1 MAWTNDVDEKVKM
14 KQTKSGRKRI
24 VDTTKKYSSSTTI
37 HGISYL
43 SSDNVS
49 KLERLL
55 WISIVLLAIF
65 FTTFQVI
72 NLYDE
77 WQAKPVITTLDTVA
91 LPIKEIEFPAVT
103 ICPQG
108 SREEVMDSV
117 LFRQLKEYI
126 QNKTASGTKLAQNE
140 MMDQVEVFL
149 QDVYP
154 GAKGNPTKLA
164 KLMTSNNPEM
174 YVQNEAIFQLEKEC
188 DPDSNVE
195 IVETLNKQ
203 LNNDPCP
210 KGFDIVKGLEYCVHK
225 ANTEMTYNEA
235 SQYCD
240 DLVGSKLFYLDTYED
255 LTPLKD
261 LTHVSGT
268 LMLLFKYQP
277 KLRKNNLAVNCHFMY

>member
-1 MAWTNDVDEKVKM
+1 MAWTSNVDEKVKM
-14 KQTKSGRKRI
+14 NQTKSVRKRVI
-24 VDTTKKYSSSTTI
+24 DTTKKYSSSTTI

-55 WISIVLLAIF
+55 WITIVLLALF

-91 LPIKEIEFPAVT
+91 LPIKDIEFPAVT

-117 LFRQLKEYI
+117 LFRQFKDYI
-126 QNKTASGTKLAQNE
+126 QNKTDNVTKLTQYE
-140 MMDQVEVFL
+140 MMDQVQQFL
-149 QDVYP
+149 DDVYP
-154 GAKGNPTKLA
+154 GATGKPTKLA
-164 KLMTSNNPEM
+164 RLMASNNPGM
-174 YVQNEAIFQLEKEC
+174 YVQNEAIFQLQEEC
-188 DPDSNVE
+188 DPESNVD

-210 KGFDIVKGLEYCVHK
+210 KGFDMAQGLTFCVHK
-225 ANTEMTYNEA
+225 SSTEMTYNEA
-235 SQYCD
+235 SQYCQG
-240 DLVGSKLFYLDTYED
+240 LVGSKLFYLETYED
-255 LTPLKD
+255 LEPLKEF
-261 LTHVSGT
+261 TQVSGT
-268 LMLLFKYQP
+268 LMLPFKY
-277 KLRKNNLAVNCHFMY
+277 